1 MLCGQN
7 DRAFVTNFEGE
18 IFSRENWPIYWNIRI
33 VLYFVAWSVYCGLH
47 YKTSTLWRC
56 KKKAMD
62 NVNCLKT
69 LGLLFLGQAKNKIKK
84 IAQYMELQQLL
95 QWGILYWPRMGLC
108 CLYLQGFQMEKT
120 GELAMWGKQPKSNW
134 LLKSKIKI
142 LAPKH
147 NLPAG

>member
-1 MLCGQN
+1 
-7 DRAFVTNFEGE
+7 
-18 IFSRENWPIYWNIRI
+18 
-33 VLYFVAWSVYCGLH
+33 
-47 YKTSTLWRC
+47 
-56 KKKAMD
+56 MD
-62 NVNCLKT
+62 NVNGLKT

-84 IAQYMELQQLL
+84 IAQYMELQQFL